1 MRNQEV
7 IDFGWDAYINGLKDT
22 SVDIGILTRDGNQK
36 VNESFT
42 LARLAAVQEFGVVI
56 NVTAKMRGFLR
67 WKGMPL
73 KNSTTTITIPSRP
86 FMRTSFDEQVGEL
99 GRFIDDIETKIV
111 EGKFDRK
118 LALEIIGDFHKT
130 EIQKNMRKQGKFKAN
145 HPFTIKQKGSSN
157 ELIDT
162 GRLVNSIDIET
173 DGV

>member
-1 MRNQEV
+1 MKDQEV

-22 SVDIGILTRDGNQK
+22 SVDIGILKKDGNQE
-36 VNESFT
+36 VNKSFT

-56 NVTAKMRGFLR
+56 NITPKMRSFLR
-67 WKGMPL
+67 FKGMPL
-73 KNSTTTITIPSRP
+73 KKSTTTITIPSRP
-86 FMRTSFDEQVGEL
+86 AWRVSFDEQVNEL
-99 GRFIDDIETKIV
+99 GIFIDDIETKIV

-130 EIQKNMRKQGKFKAN
+130 KIQKTMRKQGKFKAN
-145 HPFTIKQKGSSN
+145 HPFTINQKGSSN